1 MKVIVIGLGSMG
13 KRRIRL
19 LRQDRAELE
28 ILGVDAMEARREEAR
43 QEYGITVY
51 ASLDEAFQQGADA
64 ALICTSP
71 LSHAGL
77 IRSCLEHDLHVFSEI
92 NLVSDGY
99 EENQKLAAE
108 KGKVLFLSSTFLY
121 RKETQYIISRVG
133 ESSSAL
139 TYLYHI
145 GQYLPDWHPW
155 ESIQNYFIGDKRT
168 NGCRE
173 ILAIELPWI
182 VSCFGPVKD
191 VQVRR
196 SKDTA
201 LPIDYNDNILLD
213 ITHESGTKGVLAV
226 DVVCRKAVRR
236 FEVYGEDL
244 YLSWNGTP
252 DSLSDYD
259 IETKKDR
266 PVPFFEEVAHEAGY
280 AAFIAE
286 TPYREELR
294 AFLHQVEH
302 PDTVPVWDF
311 ARDTAILNLIDEMEV

>member
-19 LRQDRAELE
+19 LRQDRPEMEL
-28 ILGVDAMEARREEAR
+28 IGVDSMEERRTEAHREYAIPVCSSLEEAFR
-43 QEYGITVY
+43 CE
-51 ASLDEAFQQGADA
+51 ADA

-77 IRSCLEHDLHVFSEI
+77 IRSCLEQNLHVFTEI

-99 EENQKLAAE
+99 EENQRLAE
-108 KGKVLFLSSTFLY
+108 ERKKVLFLSSTFLY

-133 ESSSAL
+133 ESHRPL

-173 ILAIELPWI
+173 ILSIELPWI
-182 VSCFGPVKD
+182 VSCFGAVKEI
-191 VQVRR
+191 QVRC
-196 SKDTA
+196 SKDTS
-201 LPIDYNDNILLD
+201 LPIDYYDNILLD
-213 ITHESGTKGVLAV
+213 LTHENNVKGVLAV
-226 DVVCRKAVRR
+226 DVVSRKAVRR
-236 FEVYGEDL
+236 FEVYGEDI
-244 YLSWNGTP
+244 YLSWNGTS
-252 DSLSDYD
+252 DSLSEYD
-259 IETKKDR
+259 IEAKMER
-266 PVPFFEEVAHEAGY
+266 PIKVFDEIAHESGY

-286 TPYREELR
+286 TPYRDELR
-294 AFLHQVEH
+294 AFFRQIEERNFA
-302 PDTVPVWDF
+302 PVWDF
-311 ARDTAILNLIDEMEV
+311 AHDRAILNLIDKVGV